1 MTHTIPATNG
11 IANGLMN
18 RSQALSLEDSLR
30 LEEHAQAVALGTTE
44 TLDAMRA
51 FPQTAAS

>member
-1 MTHTIPATNG
+1 
-11 IANGLMN
+11 MN